1 MKIKQRILIGACGAI
16 GKMGLQSQIITN
28 KVGFLIGE
36 QVGSELLEKGVL
48 TRETSYPEIWKGL
61 NEAIEIDPTAS
72 IEEDKEKIIITIGD
86 CHICPKKV
94 GKYPIPATA
103 CPVGGMFRGVCSVLG
118 KTPKSEPELT
128 PGKICKIVITK

>member
-1 MKIKQRILIGACGAI
+1 MKIKQRILIGALGAV
-16 GKMGLQSQIITN
+16 GKMGLQSQLVAN

-36 QVGSELLEKGVL
+36 QVGSELLEKGIL
-48 TRETSYPEIWKGL
+48 AKEASYPEIWQGL
-61 NEAIEIDPTAS
+61 NEAIEIDTTAFM
-72 IEEDKEKIIITIGD
+72 EEDKEKIIITIGD

-94 GKYPIPATA
+94 GKYSIPATA

-118 KTPKSEPELT
+118 KTPKSESELT